1 MGWEKFA
8 GIRTQRHSVDCVN
21 CCTFSIALRC
31 RDVLFNGTLQ
41 DNVTPGALPLPLP
54 EWGRGREGGKRQIH
68 IDILNFIFVCVCVCV
83 LLIMKKKKDK
93 LKISVVY
100 SLSTA

>member
-41 DNVTPGALPLPLP
+41 DNVTPGALPPP
-54 EWGRGREGGKRQIH
+54 SPRVGGGGKRQIH